1 MCDLSLNAQLLE
13 ANNLL
18 EAVSAIPDKKG
29 GAKLRRK
36 IKAEL
41 SFLKRVTKQEQLRST
56 NLPYLAALFNC
67 SMTVEDLVDI
77 LKPFSYINQNNKQKI
92 VVDVV
97 AGCGETWM
105 KVVARK
111 PQSLF
116 MTCLGASGY
125 GKKSIVDQ
133 SKELVAAAEQNLW
146 MYKSPQV
153 QLWMASGVTK
163 SLKKILEDEG
173 VKVLGEEVDDDT
185 ASFCF
190 LNPQDTSYS
199 ELNMLTEKDNIS
211 QNPKS
216 CFSETDVGNVVEAK
230 EKCECEVN
238 EIIYTSE
245 PTSTNEFISAE
256 ATSEGLSLYVSVADE
271 TVGNALCAS
280 KLNDLY
286 ANTLNLDISTMLAYV
301 SNLTNGRAYYKFQEL
316 ILTDQA
322 KREQLHPV
330 KPQLDN
336 LFKGRKLVCCK
347 TALEDFQQI
356 VSTVGGENE
365 KKRATA
371 LIKQLHVVP
380 DQPSDKSLSLFGTG
394 RMRQRSRV
402 IFGTGDS
409 IQAVT
414 VTANQGFVRAA
425 EAQGVNFVVFCHES
439 RALTEVKESTAH
451 CILQEVT

>member
-1 MCDLSLNAQLLE
+1 MCDLSLNVQLSE
-13 ANNLL
+13 TNTLL
-18 EAVSAIPDKKG
+18 KAVSAIPDKKG

-36 IKAEL
+36 IEAEL
-41 SFLKRVTKQEQLRST
+41 RFLKRVTKEEQLRST

-67 SMTVEDLVDI
+67 SMTVEDLVEV
-77 LKPFSYINQNNKQKI
+77 LKPFPYTNQNNKQQKI
-92 VVDVV
+92 VVDIV
-97 AGCGETWM
+97 AGCGETWI

-111 PQSLF
+111 PQALF

-133 SKELVAAAEQNLW
+133 AKELVSAAEQNLW
-146 MYKSPQV
+146 MFKPPRV

-163 SLKKILEDEG
+163 SLKKILENEG
-173 VKVLGEEVDDDT
+173 VRVLGEEVDDDT
-185 ASFCF
+185 TSFYL
-190 LNPQDTSYS
+190 LNPQDIFNS
-199 ELNMLTEKDNIS
+199 ELNILTEKDKPSENS
-211 QNPKS
+211 ES
-216 CFSETDVGNVVEAK
+216 CLPESDASNVVEATK
-230 EKCECEVN
+230 KFEWRVSEKIC
-238 EIIYTSE
+238 TSE
-245 PTSTNEFISAE
+245 PTSTDEFINARAKDTNKKSSTEVA
-256 ATSEGLSLYVSVADE
+256 SERLCLCVSIADE
-271 TVGNALCAS
+271 TVDNTLSAS

-322 KREQLHPV
+322 KRERLHPV

-365 KKRATA
+365 KNRAAA
-371 LIKQLHVVP
+371 LIKQLHVVS
-380 DQPSDKSLSLFGTG
+380 DQTSDKSLSLFGTG
-394 RMRQRSRV
+394 RMRQRSQV

-425 EAQGVNFVVFCHES
+425 KAQIFCKPTS
-439 RALTEVKESTAH
+439 PAH
-451 CILQEVT
+451 HSIL